1 MKYQKTYY
9 YFKSALSNILCDKI
23 VKEGMSNNKKIA
35 GIGSIDPRTKHEVE
49 EVKTIRDSNISWI
62 SDVWLKILLEP
73 YIQKANHMAGWN
85 FDLVDSEDCQF
96 TIYNQGQYYGWH
108 TDTDGNLYYGKGN
121 GWNNLMRKLSVTVSL
136 SDPEDYEGGVLE
148 FDLRN
153 TGQINTSEIIRCKE
167 ILPKGSI
174 VVFPS
179 YTWHR
184 VSPVTKGTRLSLVQW
199 NLGPGF
205 K

>member
-121 GWNNLMRKLSVTVSL
+121 EWNKLMRKLSVTVSL

-153 TGQINTSEIIRCKE
+153 TGQINTSEIIKCKE
-167 ILPKGSI
+167 ILPRGSI

>member
-1 MKYQKTYY
+1 MKYLKNYY

-23 VKEGMSNNKKIA
+23 IKEGMSNNKKLA
-35 GIGSIDPRTKHEVE
+35 GVGSIDPRTKHEVE

-62 SDVWLKILLEP
+62 GDVWLKILLEP
-73 YIQKANHMAGWN
+73 YIQRANHMAGWN
-85 FDLVDSEDCQF
+85 FDLVDSEACQF
-96 TIYNQGQYYGWH
+96 TIYNKNQFYSWH
-108 TDTDGNLYYGKGN
+108 TDSDEKIYENKDWYG
-121 GWNNLMRKLSVTVSL
+121 LMRKLSVTVSL
-136 SDPEDYEGGVLE
+136 SDPEDYEGGLLE

-153 TGQINTSEIIRCKE
+153 IGQINTSEIIKCKE
-167 ILPKGSI
+167 ILPRGSI

>member
-62 SDVWLKILLEP
+62 SDVWLKVLLEP

-121 GWNNLMRKLSVTVSL
+121 EWNNLMRKLSVTVSL

-153 TGQINTSEIIRCKE
+153 TGQINTSEIIKCKE
-167 ILPKGSI
+167 ILPRGSI

>member
-1 MKYQKTYY
+1 MKYLKNYY
-9 YFKSALSNILCDKI
+9 YFKSALSNVLCDKI
-23 VKEGMSNNKKIA
+23 IKEGMSNNQKLA
-35 GIGSIDPRTKHEVE
+35 GVGHIDPKTKFEFE
-49 EVKTIRDSNISWI
+49 EVKKKRDSNISWI
-62 SDVWLKILLEP
+62 GDVWLKRLIEP
-73 YIQKANHMAGWN
+73 YVKRANIKAGWN
-85 FDLVDSEDCQF
+85 FDLTMSEHFQF

-108 TDTDGNLYYGKGN
+108 TDTAGELYHDN
-121 GWNNLMRKLSVTVSL
+121 EWDNLMRKLSVTVSL

-153 TGQINTSEIIRCKE
+153 RGEINTNEIIKCKE

>member
-1 MKYQKTYY
+1 MKYQKNYY
-9 YFKSALSNILCDKI
+9 YFKSALSNVLCDKI
-23 VKEGMSNNKKIA
+23 IKEGMSNNQKSA
-35 GIGSIDPRTKHEVE
+35 GVGYVDPKTKFELTEVR
-49 EVKTIRDSNISWI
+49 KIRDSNVSWI
-62 SDVWLKILLEP
+62 GDVWLKKLLKP
-73 YIQKANHMAGWN
+73 YVDRANQKAGWN
-85 FDLVDSEDCQF
+85 FNLNDSEDCQF
-96 TIYNQGQYYGWH
+96 TIYNQGQYYAWH
-108 TDTDGNLYYGKGN
+108 TDADEKLYENKEWKG
-121 GWNNLMRKLSVTVSL
+121 LMRKLSVTVSL
-136 SDPEDYEGGVLE
+136 SNPEDYEGGLLE

-153 TGQINTSEIIRCKE
+153 IGEINTSEIIKCKE

-184 VSPVTKGTRLSLVQW
+184 VSPVTSGTRLSLVQW

>member
-1 MKYQKTYY
+1 MKYQKNYY
-9 YFKSALSNILCDKI
+9 YFKSALSNVLCDKI
-23 VKEGMSNNKKIA
+23 IKDGMSNNQKLA
-35 GIGSIDPRTKHEVE
+35 GVGHIDPKTKFEFD
-49 EVKTIRDSNISWI
+49 EVKKKRDSNISWI
-62 SDVWLKILLEP
+62 ADIWLKRLIEP
-73 YIQKANHMAGWN
+73 YVKRANIKAGWN
-85 FDLVDSEDCQF
+85 FDLTMSEDFQF

-108 TDTDGNLYYGKGN
+108 TDTDGKLYHN
-121 GWNNLMRKLSVTVSL
+121 NEWDNLMRKLSVTISL

-153 TGQINTSEIIRCKE
+153 TGEINTSEIIKCKE

-174 VVFPS
+174 VIFPS
-179 YTWHR
+179 YIWHR

>member
-1 MKYQKTYY
+1 MKYQKNYY

-23 VKEGMSNNKKIA
+23 VKEGMSNNQKSA
-35 GIGSIDPRTKHEVE
+35 GVGYVDPKTKFELTEVR
-49 EVKTIRDSNISWI
+49 KIRDSNVSWI
-62 SDVWLKILLEP
+62 SDVWLKKLLKP
-73 YIQKANHMAGWN
+73 YVDRANQKAGWN
-85 FDLVDSEDCQF
+85 FNLNDSEDCQF
-96 TIYNQGQYYGWH
+96 TIYNQGQYYAWH
-108 TDTDGNLYYGKGN
+108 TDADEKLYKNKEWKG
-121 GWNNLMRKLSVTVSL
+121 LMRKLSVTVSL
-136 SDPEDYEGGVLE
+136 SNPEDYEGGLLE

-153 TGQINTSEIIRCKE
+153 IGEINTSNIIKCKE
-167 ILPKGSI
+167 ILPRGSI

-184 VSPVTKGTRLSLVQW
+184 VSPVTSGTRLSLVQW

>member
-136 SDPEDYEGGVLE
+136 SDPEDYEGGLLE

-153 TGQINTSEIIRCKE
+153 IGQINTSEIIKCKE
-167 ILPKGSI
+167 ILPRGSI

>member
-96 TIYNQGQYYGWH
+96 TIYNQGQYYSWH
-108 TDTDGNLYYGKGN
+108 TDSDVKIYENKHWYG
-121 GWNNLMRKLSVTVSL
+121 LMRKLSVTVSL
-136 SDPEDYEGGVLE
+136 SDPEDYEGGLLE

-153 TGQINTSEIIRCKE
+153 IGQINTSEIIKCKE
-167 ILPKGSI
+167 ILPRGSI